1 MVNRLKYGSRKLERA
16 FAKYREDV
24 EKHVKKVVQ
33 DTATLIFTEVK
44 ARMPRDSG
52 AMQDS
57 VTLTVKDDGL
67 TAVIHVGAFYAIYV
81 NFGTGIHAEGPGGSR
96 AKTIPWVYFSEKY
109 QRFVTTSGMRS
120 QEFWDPAIDIGARYF
135 TREMGRM

>member
-1 MVNRLKYGSRKLERA
+1 MASQVTYGSRKLERA
-16 FAKYREDV
+16 FDRYKDRV
-24 EKHVKKVVQ
+24 ERHVKKVVQ

-57 VTLTVKDDGL
+57 VTLTFQDNGL
-67 TAVIHVGAFYAIYV
+67 SAVIHVGAFYAIYV
-81 NFGTGIHAEGPGGSR
+81 NYGTGIYAEGPGGSR
-96 AKTIPWVYFSEKY
+96 AKKIPWVYFSEKLK
-109 QRFVTTSGMRS
+109 RFVTTSGMRS
-120 QEFWDPAIDIGARYF
+120 QEFWDPAIDIGANYF